1 MERMTAMKW
10 KRSHKAAIATAAM
23 ACMLFSLTACT
34 APEQTATATKEPAAT
49 QDSAQTE
56 TAKAQGVY
64 QKISPADAKTL
75 METRTDYT
83 LLDVRELSEY
93 SAGHIAG
100 AKLLPLGQIESLAA
114 TELPDL
120 NATILVYCRSGARSS
135 RAAQTLLSL
144 GYTDVLDLGGISSWP
159 YEVVL
164 D

>member
-1 MERMTAMKW
+1 MKL
-10 KRSHKAAIATAAM
+10 KHSHKAAIVIAAM
-23 ACMLFSLTACT
+23 ACMLLTLTSCAT
-34 APEQTATATKEPAAT
+34 PQQTSAAT
-49 QDSAQTE
+49 TQPTAAQDATRTE
-56 TAKAQGVY
+56 TASEKGVY
-64 QKISPADAKTL
+64 QSISPADAKAL

-100 AKLLPLGQIESLAA
+100 AKLLPVGQIESLAA

-120 NATILVYCRSGARSS
+120 NATIIVYCRSGARSS

-159 YEVVL
+159 YDVVT

>member
-1 MERMTAMKW
+1 MKL
-10 KRSHKAAIATAAM
+10 KHSHKAAIATAAM
-23 ACMLFSLTACT
+23 ACMLFSLTACAT
-34 APEQTATATKEPAAT
+34 PEQTATATKEPAAA

-64 QKISPADAKTL
+64 QTITPADAKKL

-93 SAGHIAG
+93 SGGHIAG

-120 NATILVYCRSGARSS
+120 NATIIVYCRSGARSS

-144 GYTDVLDLGGISSWP
+144 GYTDVLDLGGISNWP
-159 YEVVL
+159 YDVVV